1 MKSGAL
7 VAALGL
13 LTAISPAQSWL
24 AWSKYSDSQPG
35 NLGFPHYSY
44 APDGSLYC
52 VASTGGGDQSAS
64 NGNCIMRFDAT
75 GTLLWKVQGYGMI
88 VPLFAG
94 VIWPQTG
101 STAVAATPTGVYSA
115 NISSRDLPTG
125 TQLVLNRYDQ
135 NGVRIWTRFADPFPQ
150 SNSMAECSVA
160 ADSQNNVY
168 AIAEFDNSSNSAGG
182 TYKGRL
188 FKFLADGTAGWVV
201 DIGTTLGLHGTDQLQ
216 IKIDHADN
224 VIVYPQFS
232 NARFAKYSPNGSL
245 LFKKVSSTPAESTSS
260 SFGIEVGPDNSI
272 YLGIAWYQGTVS
284 KTNVEKYS
292 PTGVL
297 AWSTQIPNE
306 DTQVYTALDS
316 QSNIYV
322 GNFNGSAH
330 ADLTKV
336 SSSGAILW
344 TKPISMSAQRITTDA
359 NDNVHVLGGGGQ
371 NSSAIVYKKFDSS
384 GNELIAKPGS
394 AFYSDALTHYF
405 ERVQGQIVAYHA
417 PALNSLAVQHIDNTG
432 TVSWSTTVTRTAGDA
447 FTVGAATDPSG
458 NTYMLGGVPGSA
470 PRINVF
476 SPTGTLVAFKPLDCR
491 LWMPGRYHDDD
502 QYTLNT
508 GLGVFAMKPIIYLNN
523 AVYVNL
529 DGGQPH
535 GFVGISRFER
545 LDLSGNKVWEYQT
558 PGDPATAFA
567 SDGSY
572 IYGAGNYL
580 YKLSQGGGLVWKT
593 QLPNQ
598 VVNQVLQPSIA
609 DQMVADSN
617 HNVYVS
623 SRRMIYRFN
632 STGAVQWSY
641 KTATS
646 TKVDIYHDLK
656 IAPDGNLVA
665 AETIYPVTME
675 PVGQVVKISQAGATL
690 WTAKP
695 SIPNTSQLSIYK
707 VAFDTSGNTYALGA
721 VRIGGK
727 YSAML
732 HKVDGSGQILWSKT
746 LDFGSHTTP
755 VDIKVGAAGRL
766 IVGCN
771 TMGAGSIDYVLA
783 RLDANGVIQHTDIY
797 NGPYFLSDYE
807 LGFNLDSV
815 GNSYVYGWSVGGG
828 GNIDFHLV
836 KYLTS
841 NP

>member
-7 VAALGL
+7 VATLGL

-24 AWSKYSDSQPG
+24 SWSKYSDSQPG
-35 NLGFPHYSY
+35 NLGFPHYSF

-52 VASTGGGDQSAS
+52 VTNTGA
-64 NGNCIMRFDAT
+64 GNFLMRFDAS
-75 GTLLWKVQGYGMI
+75 GNLLWKVQGYGMI
-88 VPLFAG
+88 APLFGA
-94 VIWPQTG
+94 VVWPELG
-101 STAVAATPTGVYSA
+101 STAVAATPTGVYSV

-150 SNSMAECSVA
+150 SNSMADCSVA

-168 AIAEFDNSSNSAGG
+168 AIGEFDNSSNTSGG

-188 FKFLADGTAGWVV
+188 FKFLANGTAAWVV
-201 DIGTTLGLHGTDQLQ
+201 DIGTTLGLNRTEQLQ

-224 VIVYPQFS
+224 VVVYPGTVS
-232 NARFAKYSPNGSL
+232 PARFAKFAPNGTL
-245 LFKKVSSTPAESTSS
+245 LFKKVASTPAETTSNFYS
-260 SFGIEVGPDNSI
+260 GVEIGPDNSI
-272 YLGIAWYQGTVS
+272 YLGIAWSQGTDI
-284 KTNVEKYS
+284 KTNVEKYT
-292 PTGVL
+292 PGGVL

-306 DTQVYTALDS
+306 SVNAFTAIDS
-316 QSNIYV
+316 QSNVYV
-322 GNFNGSAH
+322 GSFNGSAH
-330 ADLTKV
+330 SDLSKV
-336 SSSGAILW
+336 SSAGTLLW
-344 TKPISMSAQRITTDA
+344 TKPISISAQKISVDA
-359 NDNVHVLGGGGQ
+359 SDNVHVFAGATQ
-371 NSSAIVYKKFDSS
+371 NSSAVVYKKFDSN
-384 GNELIAKPGS
+384 GTELIAKQES
-394 AFYSDALTHYF
+394 AVFSDALAHGF
-405 ERVQGQIVAYHA
+405 ERVQGQIVAWA
-417 PALNSLAVQHIDNTG
+417 FPADNSILVHHLDNTG
-432 TVSWSTTVTRTAGDA
+432 TATWGTTVTRTTGDA

-458 NTYMLGGVPGSA
+458 NTYMLGGVSGSV

-502 QYTLNT
+502 QYTINS
-508 GLGVFAMKPIIYLNN
+508 GLGIFAMNPILFLNN

-598 VVNQVLQPSIA
+598 VVNQVMQPSIA

-707 VAFDTSGNTYALGA
+707 VAFDTLGNTYALGA

-732 HKVDGSGQILWSKT
+732 HKIDGSGQILWSKT

-755 VDIKVGAAGRL
+755 VDIKMGAAGRL

-807 LGFNLDSV
+807 LGFNLDSM